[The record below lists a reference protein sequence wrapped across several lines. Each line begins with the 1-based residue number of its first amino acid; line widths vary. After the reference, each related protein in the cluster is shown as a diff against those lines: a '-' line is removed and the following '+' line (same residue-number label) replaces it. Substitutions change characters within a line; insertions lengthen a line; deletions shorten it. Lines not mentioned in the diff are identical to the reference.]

1 MGKAKTADMGMVNA
15 QADANATKQQG
26 FNAQNAQTQTA
37 YNRPD
42 QTNAFGNSVNWTQTG
57 TDANGNPTF
66 SQNQSLGAYGQ
77 QYATGLSGLG
87 QQYFNTAGQ
96 GIGDSNAAFDRAY
109 GYATANLEPR
119 FQRTTDA
126 MENKLRN
133 QGFEPGSEGYKN
145 AMNDLA
151 LQQNEARNNLVT
163 GLQGQ
168 MFNQS
173 LQGRQQQL
181 SELAPGLQFGFNNA
195 LNTGQAGFSGVNVG
209 NVDYGSLNNAA
220 FGQQN
225 TIAQQQ
231 NAYNQAMM
239 GGLAGLGG
247 AFLGGPMAG
256 NAFKYMFPGT
266 ASPNGGSSSG
276 GGPY

>member
-15 QADANATKQQG
+15 QADANAAKQQG
-26 FNAQNAQTQTA
+26 FNQQNIQTQAA

-42 QTNAFGNSVNWTQTG
+42 QTNAFGNAVNWTQTG

-109 GYATANLEPR
+109 SYATANLEPR

-168 MFNQS
+168 MFNQA

-181 SELAPGLQFGFNNA
+181 SELAPGLNFGQYA
-195 LNTGQAGFSGVNVG
+195 LNTGQANYSPISVG
-209 NVDYGSLNNAA
+209 NVDFGSLQNSA
-220 FGQQN
+220 FGQQDK
-225 TIAQQQ
+225 IAQQQ
-231 NAYNQAMM
+231 QSYNNAMI
-239 GGLAGLGG
+239 GGLAALGG
-247 AFLGGPMAG
+247 GLIGGPMGAMIG
-256 NAFKYMFPGT
+256 KSMF
-266 ASPNGGSSSG
+266 SGGSAPPAGGGFMG
-276 GGPY
+276 GGPF